1 MHIIKLCPRGGGDP
15 KILKREG
22 LDISFLKGDGMG
34 GGVVCAPK
42 DFFSVFSFACRATI
56 IANERTT
63 L

>member
-1 MHIIKLCPRGGGDP
+1 MHIIKLCPRGGGSKNFEKGGP
-15 KILKREG
+15 GHIILERG
-22 LDISFLKGDGMG
+22 WDGG